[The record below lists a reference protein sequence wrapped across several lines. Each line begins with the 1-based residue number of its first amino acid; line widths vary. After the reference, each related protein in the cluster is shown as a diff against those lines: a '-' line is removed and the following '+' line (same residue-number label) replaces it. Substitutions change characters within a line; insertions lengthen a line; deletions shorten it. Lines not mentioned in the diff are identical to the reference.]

1 MLNIP
6 LFIERKRSRADNLC
20 NWQVNGQVLLLLNNS
35 LVPWFIILPIT
46 SEIELYKLPGTE
58 RSILERYIDIL
69 SAFIVEHFNVD
80 KLNVATIGNVVNQMH
95 IHIVGRHE
103 NDYCWPD
110 VVWGRSEK
118 ELYQEPEVQ
127 NILDLTSKELG
138 ESFIHSN
145 SL

>member
-1 MLNIP
+1 MKTFEIDPKLKEDT
-6 LFIERKRSRADNLC
+6 IEIGC
-20 NWQVNGQVLLLLNNS
+20 INGQVLLLLNNS
-35 LVPWFIILPIT
+35 LVPWFIILPNT

-58 RSILERYIDIL
+58 RSILERNIDIL

-80 KLNVATIGNVVNQMH
+80 KLNVAAIGNVVNQMH

-127 NILDLTSKELG
+127 NILDLISKELG
-138 ESFIHSN
+138 ESFYT
-145 SL
+145 